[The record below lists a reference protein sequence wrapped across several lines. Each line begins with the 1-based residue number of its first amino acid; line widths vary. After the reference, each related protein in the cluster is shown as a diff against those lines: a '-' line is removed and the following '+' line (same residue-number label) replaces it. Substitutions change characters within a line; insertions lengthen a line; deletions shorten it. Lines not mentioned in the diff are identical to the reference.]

1 MAYHIGDSVW
11 LAYRYAHP
19 KAGPRKG
26 VIREIYGIPSDK
38 RLRYKIKDIVSK
50 RTLGIG
56 IVGENLFL
64 SEDEAWDAY
73 YKEMKRRGR
82 EPYKRE
88 EKKVEKKKSPEGLV
102 TGNMCLMAWFNK
114 MDIHIHELPYD
125 EALELYYAAA
135 EEWPDGLPLKPDE
148 WEGLGERKQVEY
160 LQYVRGLVEMRVG
173 KKALSRYRHKK
184 EEGMTDQQFDDW
196 WESNQQRRLIEELDD
211 RYRNR
216 QNCNNNRNNSD
227 NVGALSEA
235 VALNREAVALNRN
248 TVALNREAV
257 TLSRKRVAFSRKLF
271 ALQCTLFGIELA
283 LFAFLLI
290 LTLFFN

>member
-1 MAYHIGDSVW
+1 MSFNFGSILRDLRKSHNLTQGQ
-11 LAYRYAHP
+11 LAEKLDVAKSTISMY
-19 KAGPRKG
+19 
-26 VIREIYGIPSDK
+26 EIEERSPDMEMLLKISNVFNVDVNYLFGIAP
-38 RLRYKIKDIVSK
+38 
-50 RTLGIG
+50 
-56 IVGENLFL
+56 EQ
-64 SEDEAWDAY
+64 
-73 YKEMKRRGR
+73 KEMNKMGR

-216 QNCNNNRNNSD
+216 QTCNNNRNNSD

-235 VALNREAVALNRN
+235 
-248 TVALNREAV
+248 VALNREAV